1 MNNEEL
7 QTLTTNEQTAFN
19 AAHRQMMVVGYE
31 NVTQQEQ
38 CGIVEALLS
47 DMNRMVYD
55 DDDDEVCPMKPPSNS
70 DSIINHPRD
79 FTEQSSQRSYTSQ
92 HSEDE
97 ILAASGDNWPAD
109 LKNDVVPQVPSSH
122 KNPYSLSTTADTL
135 NVRLYEYFTR

>member
-1 MNNEEL
+1 MLHQMNNEEL
-7 QTLTTNEQTAFN
+7 QTLTTNEQAAFN

-92 HSEDE
+92 HSED
-97 ILAASGDNWPAD
+97 
-109 LKNDVVPQVPSSH
+109 
-122 KNPYSLSTTADTL
+122 
-135 NVRLYEYFTR
+135 